1 MDLQEVGRMKTIY
14 IVLESSWRGKFV
26 SAVFSNEA
34 EAKAYMYE
42 LRGEDYS
49 FDSAYEYYIQ
59 EWEVK

>member
-1 MDLQEVGRMKTIY
+1 MKTVY
-14 IVLESSWRGKFV
+14 IVFESSWRGKFV
-26 SAVFSNEA
+26 SSVFENET
-34 EAKAYMYE
+34 EAKVYMYE